1 MYYTGKLTAAE
12 LYDRS
17 TAPYTNVREVWDNLH
32 NKHPGRCIV
41 TNAHWHNPGPE
52 YIGNYKI
59 KSRVLSEDYPAGQ
72 TGFGWDEGE
81 LPRIVHDMSTDNFV
95 STILALVDGRRQW
108 LDYQAGVIRPAAR
121 TWLGVDAAGRWTVEV
136 TTDNYTLDGI
146 VDRMEDFGVVDG
158 MVFDGS
164 GSSQWYDG
172 ETRLSGDG
180 RVVFSYLILWF
191 DEDATEPEESGES
204 GFTPKFGVDVS
215 DWQGVIDWEKAKA
228 DGVEFAILRAGYGQ
242 TGVDEYFERN
252 AQECTRLGIPF
263 GVYWFS
269 YAYNITLAEREAERC
284 IKMIE
289 KYEIAYPVAWDYEYD
304 SYNHTVKNY
313 GFAPGKTLI
322 SDMARAFLEKI
333 KAAGYYPALYAN
345 PDYLTNHFDDD
356 VAQRYDIWLAQWPA
370 VANPNNKPTRAG
382 GLWQYSNQGHI
393 DGIPER
399 VDLDYAYYD
408 YPALIGQPAE
418 PEPEPEPEKPEEE
431 DKPMTWQEEQ
441 QAATA
446 WVKSTGI
453 SDGERP
459 NDGVKRVELWVTLWR
474 SYKQMV
480 KLIKEVLT

>member
-59 KSRVLSEDYPAGQ
+59 KGRVLSEDYDRQA
-72 TGFGWDEGE
+72 GFGWKTGDIPHVAWYMDG
-81 LPRIVHDMSTDNFV
+81 LDNFV
-95 STILALVDGRRQW
+95 STIIALISGERQW
-108 LDYQAGVIRPAAR
+108 LDYGAGVCRSTTR
-121 TWLGVDAAGRWTVEV
+121 TWLGIDKSGKGTVEV

-146 VDRMEDFGVVDG
+146 VSRMESLGIYDG

-164 GSSQWYDG
+164 GASQWYDG
-172 ETRLSGDG
+172 ENYIDGDG
-180 RVVFSYLILWF
+180 RTIYSYLLLWF
-191 DEDATEPEESGES
+191 EDAGSEPEKGD
-204 GFTPKFGVDVS
+204 GMTYKKGIDVS
-215 DWQGVIDWEKAKA
+215 KWQGAIDWEKAKA
-228 DGVEFAILRAGYGQ
+228 DGVEFAMLRAGYGQ

-269 YAYNITLAEREAERC
+269 YAYNTTLAEREAERC

-382 GLWQYSNQGHI
+382 GLWQYTSSGSVA
-393 DGIPER
+393 GINGR
-399 VDLDYAYYD
+399 VDMNYAYYD
-408 YPALIGQPAE
+408 YPAIIGQPAE
-418 PEPEPEPEKPEEE
+418 PNPEPEPEPEEPEKE

-441 QAATA
+441 QAATE

-459 NDGVKRVELWVTLWR
+459 EDSVKRVELWVTLWR
-474 SYKQMV
+474 MFGKNGG
-480 KLIKEVLT
+480 K

>member
-1 MYYTGKLTAAE
+1 MIHK
-12 LYDRS
+12 
-17 TAPYTNVREVWDNLH
+17 
-32 NKHPGRCIV
+32 
-41 TNAHWHNPGPE
+41 
-52 YIGNYKI
+52 
-59 KSRVLSEDYPAGQ
+59 
-72 TGFGWDEGE
+72 
-81 LPRIVHDMSTDNFV
+81 
-95 STILALVDGRRQW
+95 
-108 LDYQAGVIRPAAR
+108 
-121 TWLGVDAAGRWTVEV
+121 
-136 TTDNYTLDGI
+136 GI
-146 VDRMEDFGVVDG
+146 
-158 MVFDGS
+158 
-164 GSSQWYDG
+164 
-172 ETRLSGDG
+172 
-180 RVVFSYLILWF
+180 
-191 DEDATEPEESGES
+191 
-204 GFTPKFGVDVS
+204 DVS
-215 DWQGVIDWEKAKA
+215 KWQGVIDWEKAKA

-269 YAYNITLAEREAERC
+269 YAYNTTLAEREAERC

-382 GLWQYSNQGHI
+382 GLWQYTSSGSVA
-393 DGIPER
+393 GINGR
-399 VDLDYAYYD
+399 VDMNYAYYD
-408 YPALIGQPAE
+408 YPALIGQPV
-418 PEPEPEPEKPEEE
+418 EPEPEKPEQE

-441 QAATA
+441 KAATE
-446 WVKSTGI
+446 WVKETGI

-474 SYKQMV
+474 FYKQMV

>member
-17 TAPYTNVREVWDNLH
+17 AAPYTNVREVWDNLH

-41 TNAHWHNPGPE
+41 VNAHWHNPGPE

-59 KSRVLSEDYPAGQ
+59 DGKVLSEDYPEGQ
-72 TGFGWDEGE
+72 WGFGWDKDDT
-81 LPRIVHDMSTDNFV
+81 PRMHYGMADVDNFV
-95 STILALVDGRRQW
+95 STIPALRDGVRQW
-108 LDYQAGVIRPAAR
+108 LDYGGGVTRSTTR
-121 TWLGVDAAGRWTVEV
+121 TWLGVDKEGNWTVEV
-136 TTDNYTLDGI
+136 TTSNYTLVGI
-146 VDRMEDFGVVDG
+146 VERMEALGIVDG

-180 RVVFSYLILWF
+180 RRIYSYLLCWF
-191 DEDATEPEESGES
+191 AEEEDEKEEDEKPVTYRKGI
-204 GFTPKFGVDVS
+204 DVS
-215 DWQGVIDWEKAKA
+215 KWQGAIDWEAVKA

-269 YAYNITLAEREAERC
+269 YAYNTALAEREAERC

-382 GLWQYSNQGHI
+382 GLWQYTSSGSVA
-393 DGIPER
+393 GINGR
-399 VDLDYAYYD
+399 VDMNYAYYD
-408 YPALIGQPAE
+408 YPAIILGKGESEDE
-418 PEPEPEPEKPEEE
+418 PDTE
-431 DKPMTWQEEQ
+431 PMTWEQEK
-441 QAATA
+441 AYNRD
-446 WVKSTGI
+446 WVMATGI
-453 SDGERP
+453 SDGERGGD
-459 NDGVKRVELWVTLWR
+459 NVTRDELWAMLR
-474 SYKQMV
+474 RFNDYKEG
-480 KLIKEVLT
+480 I